1 MTDTMMTLL
10 QRLQTATEKTDA
22 GFSPVSF
29 TRDELTEL
37 AHALSVTAAAPVAAL
52 IITTCESGAVSHA
65 INYDWNAD
73 DKQLT
78 EQQGGH
84 YIALYRHDTPSDL

>member
-1 MTDTMMTLL
+1 MTDTHTTLL
-10 QRLQTATEKTDA
+10 QRLQTAAEKTDT

-29 TRDELTEL
+29 TREELIQL
-37 AHALSVTAAAPVAAL
+37 VHALSVTAAAPVAAL
-52 IITTCESGAVSHA
+52 LITTCESGAVSHA
-65 INYDWNAD
+65 IHYDWNAD

>member
-1 MTDTMMTLL
+1 MRTTLL
-10 QRLQTATEKTDA
+10 QRLQSAAEKTDT

-52 IITTCESGAVSHA
+52 IITTCESGAVSRA
-65 INYDWNAD
+65 INYGWNAE
-73 DKQLT
+73 DKQMT
-78 EQQGGH
+78 EQQGGD
-84 YIALYRHDTPSDL
+84 YIALYRHDSISD